1 MRMRDHL
8 LETPHSGIRRM
19 ADLAAT
25 IDDPIQLAG
34 GDPNFT
40 TPQHI
45 IDGAAER
52 SSAGST
58 GYAPGQGFL
67 ELREA
72 IVDKLA
78 RVNGVTASPDEI
90 CVTTGACGGLFTSLA
105 LAVEPGSDVLVP
117 DPGWANYAAM
127 IHVLGARCVPYK
139 VDASTNW
146 RLDPAAVEAAITPDT
161 AALILNSPGNPTGV
175 VFDPADQTDV
185 VELVTGRQIAVISDE
200 AYDQLVFDSEPFSV
214 ASRVDS
220 DQLLTIYS
228 FSKTYA
234 MTGWRIGY
242 AVGPAGFVRELSL
255 LQEPVVSSAA
265 TISMHAATV
274 ALQGPQQCVT
284 ETVSAYKER
293 RQQAMA
299 LLDSEGTDYVEPGG
313 SFFIM
318 VDIRDS
324 GLDSWSFAT
333 RLVEQHRVVVVP
345 GLAFGQGG
353 EGFVRVSLAAALET
367 ILEGLGR
374 IAETLH
380 DLKNRDPASRD
391 PADREPAAV

>member
-1 MRMRDHL
+1 MRIRDRL

-25 IDDPIQLAG
+25 IDDPIELAG

-45 IDGAAER
+45 IDGAAAR

-58 GYAPGQGFL
+58 GYAPGEGFL

-78 RVNGVTASPDEI
+78 RVNGVIAGPDEV
-90 CVTTGACGGLFTSLA
+90 CVTTGACGALFTSLT
-105 LAVEPGSDVLVP
+105 LAVEPGRDVLVP

-127 IHVLGARCVPYK
+127 IHVLGARCVPYT
-139 VDASTNW
+139 VDESTGW

-175 VFDPADQTDV
+175 VFEPTSQVEV
-185 VELVTGRQIAVISDE
+185 VEMVTGRGIAVISDE
-200 AYDQLVFDSEPFSV
+200 AYDEVVFDTEPFSP
-214 ASRVDS
+214 ASRVRS
-220 DQLLTIYS
+220 DELLTVYS

-242 AVGPAGFVRELSL
+242 AVGPADFVSELSL

-265 TISMHAATV
+265 TISMHGALV
-274 ALQGPQQCVT
+274 ALQGPQECVG
-284 ETVSAYKER
+284 EMVSAYAER
-293 RQQAMA
+293 CRRATA
-299 LLDSEGTDYVEPGG
+299 LLDSQGIGYVEPGG
-313 SFFIM
+313 SFFVM

-353 EGFVRVSLAAALET
+353 EGFVRVSLAAEPEA
-367 ILEGLGR
+367 ILEGLAR
-374 IAETLH
+374 VAETLH
-380 DLKNRDPASRD
+380 DLRNRA
-391 PADREPAAV
+391 PAAV

>member
-1 MRMRDHL
+1 MRVREHL

-25 IDDPIQLAG
+25 IDDPISLAG

-45 IDGAAER
+45 IDGAAAR

-58 GYAPGQGFL
+58 GYAPGEGFL

-72 IVDKLA
+72 ISAKLQ
-78 RVNGVTASPDEI
+78 RVNGVTAGPDEI
-90 CVTTGACGGLFTSLA
+90 CVTTGACGALFTGLT
-105 LAVEPGSDVLVP
+105 LVVEPGSDVLLP
-117 DPGWANYAAM
+117 DPGWSNYAAQV
-127 IHVLGARCVPYK
+127 HVLGARIVPYA
-139 VDASTNW
+139 VDSSTNW

-161 AALILNSPGNPTGV
+161 TALILNSPGNPTGV
-175 VFDPADQTDV
+175 VFDPTDLAAV
-185 VELVTGRQIAVISDE
+185 AELATSRGIAVISDE
-200 AYDQLVFDSEPFSV
+200 AYDEVVFDTEPFSV
-214 ASRVDS
+214 ASRVQS

-242 AVGPAGFVRELSL
+242 AVGPAGFISELSL

-265 TISMHAATV
+265 TISMHGALV
-274 ALQGPQQCVT
+274 ALRGPQQCVT
-284 ETVSAYKER
+284 EMVAAYGER
-293 RQQAMA
+293 RRQAMA
-299 LLDSEGTDYVEPGG
+299 LLDSEGVDYVDPGG

-318 VDIRDS
+318 VDIRGS

-333 RLVEQHRVVVVP
+333 RLAEQHRVVIVP

-353 EGFVRVSLAAALET
+353 EGFVRVSLAAAPET
-367 ILEGLGR
+367 ILEGLAR
-374 IAETLH
+374 VAESLNE
-380 DLKNRDPASRD
+380 LKSRG
-391 PADREPAAV
+391 PAAA

>member
-1 MRMRDHL
+1 MRVREHL

-19 ADLAAT
+19 ADLAST
-25 IDDPIQLAG
+25 IDDPVELAG

-45 IDGAAER
+45 IDGAAAR

-58 GYAPGQGFL
+58 GYAPGEGFL

-72 IVDKLA
+72 IAGKLA
-78 RVNGVTASPDEI
+78 RVNGVTAGPDEV
-90 CVTTGACGGLFTSLA
+90 CVTTGACGGLFTSLT
-105 LAVEPGSDVLVP
+105 LAVEPGGDVLVP
-117 DPGWANYAAM
+117 DPGWSNYAAM
-127 IHVLGARCVPYK
+127 IHILGARYVPYA
-139 VDASTNW
+139 VDGSTGW
-146 RLDPAAVEAAITPDT
+146 RLDPAVVEAAITPDT

-175 VFDPADQTDV
+175 VFDPADLIAMTEMATDR
-185 VELVTGRQIAVISDE
+185 GIAVVSDE
-200 AYDQLVFDSEPFSV
+200 AYDEVVFDTEPFSV
-214 ASRVDS
+214 ASQVNS
-220 DQLLTIYS
+220 DQLLTVYS

-242 AVGPAGFVRELSL
+242 AVGPADFIGELSL

-265 TISMHAATV
+265 TISMHGATV
-274 ALQGPQQCVT
+274 ALQGPQDCVT
-284 ETVSAYKER
+284 GMVAAYAGR
-293 RQQAMA
+293 CHQAMA
-299 LLDSEGTDYVEPGG
+299 LLDSERIGYVAPGG

-333 RLVEQHRVVVVP
+333 RLVEQHRVVAVP

-353 EGFVRVSLAAALET
+353 EGFVRVSLAAAPET
-367 ILEGLGR
+367 ILEGLAR

-380 DLKNRDPASRD
+380 DLKSR
-391 PADREPAAV
+391 APAAV

>member
-1 MRMRDHL
+1 MRVREHL

-19 ADLAAT
+19 ADLAST
-25 IDDPIQLAG
+25 IDDPVQLAG

-45 IDGAAER
+45 IDGAAAR

-58 GYAPGQGFL
+58 GYAPGEGFL

-72 IVDKLA
+72 IAGKLA
-78 RVNGVTASPDEI
+78 RVNGVTAGPDEV
-90 CVTTGACGGLFTSLA
+90 CVTTGACGGLFTSLT

-117 DPGWANYAAM
+117 DPGWSNYAAM
-127 IHVLGARCVPYK
+127 IHILGARCVPYA
-139 VDASTNW
+139 VDESTGW
-146 RLDPAAVEAAITPDT
+146 RLDPAVVEAAITPDT

-175 VFDPADQTDV
+175 VFDPADLVAVAELATDR
-185 VELVTGRQIAVISDE
+185 GIAVISDE
-200 AYDQLVFDSEPFSV
+200 AYDEVVFDTEPFSV
-214 ASRVDS
+214 ASQVNS
-220 DQLLTIYS
+220 DQLLTVYS

-242 AVGPAGFVRELSL
+242 AVGPADFIGELSL

-265 TISMHAATV
+265 TISMHGATV
-274 ALQGPQQCVT
+274 ALQGPQDCVT
-284 ETVSAYKER
+284 GMVAAYAGR
-293 RQQAMA
+293 CHQAMA
-299 LLDSEGTDYVEPGG
+299 LLDSEGIGYVAPGG

-324 GLDSWSFAT
+324 GLDSWLFAT
-333 RLVEQHRVVVVP
+333 RLVEQHRVVAVP

-353 EGFVRVSLAAALET
+353 EGFVRVSLAAAPET
-367 ILEGLGR
+367 IMEGLAQ

-380 DLKNRDPASRD
+380 DLKIRA
-391 PADREPAAV
+391 PAAV

>member
-1 MRMRDHL
+1 MRVRPHL

-25 IDDPIQLAG
+25 IDDPIQLGG

-52 SSAGST
+52 STAGST
-58 GYAPGQGFL
+58 GYAPGEGFL

-72 IVDKLA
+72 IVDKLR
-78 RVNGVTASPDEI
+78 RVNNVTASPDEV
-90 CVTTGACGGLFTSLA
+90 CVTTGACGALFTSLT
-105 LAVEPGSDVLVP
+105 LAVEPGSDVLLP
-117 DPGWANYAAM
+117 DPGWSNYAAQV
-127 IHVLGARCVPYK
+127 HVLGARAVPYA
-139 VDASTNW
+139 VDASTGW
-146 RLDPAAVEAAITPDT
+146 RLDPAVVEAAITPQT
-161 AALILNSPGNPTGV
+161 SALVLNSPGNPTGV
-175 VFDPADQTDV
+175 VFDPDDLVAV
-185 VELVTGRQIAVISDE
+185 AELAAGRGVAVISDE
-200 AYDQLVFDSEPFSV
+200 AYDEVVFDTEPFSV
-214 ASRVDS
+214 ASRVQS

-242 AVGPAGFVRELSL
+242 AVGPADFVSELSL

-265 TISMHAATV
+265 TISMHGALV
-274 ALQGPQQCVT
+274 ALQGPQQCVG
-284 ETVSAYKER
+284 EMVSAYAER
-293 RQQAMA
+293 RRRATA
-299 LLDSEGTDYVEPGG
+299 LLDSEQVGYVEPGG
-313 SFFIM
+313 SFFVM

-333 RLVEQHRVVVVP
+333 RLVERHRVVVVP

-353 EGFVRVSLAAALET
+353 EGFVRVSLAAEPEA
-367 ILEGLGR
+367 ILEGLAR
-374 IAETLH
+374 VAETLH
-380 DLKNRDPASRD
+380 GLRSR
-391 PADREPAAV
+391 APAAV

>member
-1 MRMRDHL
+1 MRVREHL

-19 ADLAAT
+19 ADLAST
-25 IDDPIQLAG
+25 IDDPVELAG

-45 IDGAAER
+45 IDGAAAR

-58 GYAPGQGFL
+58 GYAPGEGFL

-72 IVDKLA
+72 IAGKLA
-78 RVNGVTASPDEI
+78 RVNGVTAGPDEV
-90 CVTTGACGGLFTSLA
+90 CVTTGACGGLFTSLT
-105 LAVEPGSDVLVP
+105 LAVEPGGDVLVP
-117 DPGWANYAAM
+117 DPGWSNYAAM
-127 IHVLGARCVPYK
+127 IHILGARYVPYA
-139 VDASTNW
+139 VDGSTGW
-146 RLDPAAVEAAITPDT
+146 RLDPAVVEAAITPDT

-175 VFDPADQTDV
+175 VFDPADLVAVTELATDR
-185 VELVTGRQIAVISDE
+185 GIAVISDE
-200 AYDQLVFDSEPFSV
+200 AYDEVVFDTEPFSV
-214 ASRVDS
+214 ASQVNS
-220 DQLLTIYS
+220 DQLLTVYS

-242 AVGPAGFVRELSL
+242 AVGPADFIGELSL

-265 TISMHAATV
+265 TISMHGATV
-274 ALQGPQQCVT
+274 ALQGPQDCVT
-284 ETVSAYKER
+284 GMVAAYAGR
-293 RQQAMA
+293 CHQAMA
-299 LLDSEGTDYVEPGG
+299 LLDSERIGYVAPGG

-333 RLVEQHRVVVVP
+333 RLVEQHRVVAVP

-353 EGFVRVSLAAALET
+353 EGFVRVSLAAAPET
-367 ILEGLGR
+367 ILEGLAR

-380 DLKNRDPASRD
+380 DLKSR
-391 PADREPAAV
+391 APAAV

>member
-1 MRMRDHL
+1 MRVREHL

-19 ADLAAT
+19 ADLAST
-25 IDDPIQLAG
+25 IDDPVELAG

-45 IDGAAER
+45 IDGAAAR

-58 GYAPGQGFL
+58 GYAPGEGFL

-72 IVDKLA
+72 IVGKLA
-78 RVNGVTASPDEI
+78 RVNRVTADPDEV
-90 CVTTGACGGLFTSLA
+90 CVTTGACGGLFTSLM
-105 LAVEPGSDVLVP
+105 LAVEPGREVLLP
-117 DPGWANYAAM
+117 DPGWSNYAAM
-127 IHVLGARCVPYK
+127 IHVLGARCVPYA
-139 VDASTNW
+139 VDASTGW
-146 RLDPAAVEAAITPDT
+146 RLDPAVVEAAITPDT

-175 VFDPADQTDV
+175 VFDPADLIAVTEMATDR
-185 VELVTGRQIAVISDE
+185 GIAVISDE
-200 AYDQLVFDSEPFSV
+200 AYDEVVFDTEPFSV
-214 ASRVDS
+214 ASQVNS
-220 DQLLTIYS
+220 DQLLTVYS

-242 AVGPAGFVRELSL
+242 AVGPADFISELSL

-265 TISMHAATV
+265 TISMHGATV
-274 ALQGPQQCVT
+274 ALQGPQDCVT
-284 ETVSAYKER
+284 GMVAAYAER
-293 RQQAMA
+293 CHQAMA
-299 LLDSEGTDYVEPGG
+299 LLDAEGIGYVAPGG

-333 RLVEQHRVVVVP
+333 RLVEQHRVVAVP

-353 EGFVRVSLAAALET
+353 EGFVRVSLAAAPET

-374 IAETLH
+374 IAETL
-380 DLKNRDPASRD
+380 DGLRNRAPA
-391 PADREPAAV
+391 VV

>member
-1 MRMRDHL
+1 MRVREHL

-19 ADLAAT
+19 ADFAST
-25 IDDPIQLAG
+25 IDDPVQLAG

-45 IDGAAER
+45 IDGAAAR

-58 GYAPGQGFL
+58 GYAPGEGFL

-72 IVDKLA
+72 IAGKLA
-78 RVNGVTASPDEI
+78 RVNGVTAGPDEV
-90 CVTTGACGGLFTSLA
+90 CVTTGACGGLFTSLT

-117 DPGWANYAAM
+117 DPGWSNYAAM
-127 IHVLGARCVPYK
+127 IHILGARCVPYA
-139 VDASTNW
+139 VDESTGW
-146 RLDPAAVEAAITPDT
+146 RLDPAVVEAAITPDT

-175 VFDPADQTDV
+175 VFDPADLVAVAELATDR
-185 VELVTGRQIAVISDE
+185 GIAVISDE
-200 AYDQLVFDSEPFSV
+200 AYDEVVFDTEPFSV
-214 ASRVDS
+214 ASQVNS
-220 DQLLTIYS
+220 DQLLTVYS

-242 AVGPAGFVRELSL
+242 AVGPADFIGELSL

-265 TISMHAATV
+265 TISMHGATV
-274 ALQGPQQCVT
+274 ALQGPQDCVT
-284 ETVSAYKER
+284 GMVAAYAGR
-293 RQQAMA
+293 CHQAMA
-299 LLDSEGTDYVEPGG
+299 LLDSEGIGYVAPGG

-333 RLVEQHRVVVVP
+333 RLVEQHRVVAVP

-353 EGFVRVSLAAALET
+353 EGFVRVSLAAAPET
-367 ILEGLGR
+367 IMEGLAR

-380 DLKNRDPASRD
+380 DLKIRA
-391 PADREPAAV
+391 PAAV

>member
-1 MRMRDHL
+1 MRVRDHL

-19 ADLAAT
+19 TDLAAAV
-25 IDDPIQLAG
+25 DESDRASRRGPELHHA
-34 GDPNFT
+34 
-40 TPQHI
+40 QHI

-58 GYAPGQGFL
+58 GYAPGEGFL

-72 IVDKLA
+72 IADKLE

-90 CVTTGACGGLFTSLA
+90 CVTTGACGGLFTSIM

-117 DPGWANYAAM
+117 DPGWSNYAAM
-127 IHVLGARCVPYK
+127 VHVLGARCVPYA
-139 VDASTNW
+139 VDASTSW
-146 RLDPAAVEAAITPDT
+146 RLDPAVVEAAITPDT
-161 AALILNSPGNPTGV
+161 TALILNSPGNPTGV
-175 VFDPADQTDV
+175 VFDPADQTEV
-185 VELVTGRQIAVISDE
+185 VEIVADRQIAVISDE
-200 AYDQLVFDSEPFSV
+200 AYDQLVFDTEPFSV
-214 ASRVDS
+214 ASRVQS
-220 DQLLTIYS
+220 DQLLTIFS

-242 AVGPAGFVRELSL
+242 AVGPADFVSELSL

-265 TISMHAATV
+265 TISMHGALV
-274 ALQGPQQCVT
+274 ALQGPQACVD
-284 ETVSAYKER
+284 EMVSAYAQRR
-293 RQQAMA
+293 RQAMV
-299 LLDSEGTDYVEPGG
+299 LLDSEQIGYVEPGG

-345 GLAFGQGG
+345 GLAFGGGG
-353 EGFVRVSLAAALET
+353 EGFVRVSLAAAPET

-374 IAETLH
+374 VAETLH
-380 DLKNRDPASRD
+380 DLKDRDR
-391 PADREPAAV
+391 AVV

>member
-1 MRMRDHL
+1 MRVRPHL

-25 IDDPIQLAG
+25 IDDPIGLVG

-45 IDGAAER
+45 IDGAADR
-52 SSAGST
+52 SSAGAT
-58 GYAPGQGFL
+58 GYAPGEGFL

-72 IVDKLA
+72 IVDKLQ
-78 RVNGVTASPDEI
+78 RVNGVTATPDEI
-90 CVTTGACGGLFTSLA
+90 CVTTGACGGLFTSLT

-127 IHVLGARCVPYK
+127 IHVLGARCVPYA

-146 RLDPAAVEAAITPDT
+146 RLDTAAVEAAITPVT

-175 VFDPADQTDV
+175 VFDPDDLTAV
-185 VELVTGRQIAVISDE
+185 AELVTGRQIAVISDE
-200 AYDQLVFDSEPFSV
+200 AYDEVVFGAELFSV
-214 ASRVDS
+214 ASRVQS

-242 AVGPAGFVRELSL
+242 AVGPADFVSELSL
-255 LQEPVVSSAA
+255 LQEPVVSSAS
-265 TISMHAATV
+265 TISMHGAAV
-274 ALQGPQQCVT
+274 ALQGPQQCVA
-284 ETVSAYKER
+284 EMVSAYAER
-293 RQQAMA
+293 CQKAMA
-299 LLDSEGTDYVEPGG
+299 LLDSEGIAYVEPGG
-313 SFFIM
+313 AFFIL

-324 GLDSWSFAT
+324 GLDSWTFAT
-333 RLVEQHRVVVVP
+333 RLAEQHRVVVVP

-353 EGFVRVSLAAALET
+353 EGFVRVSLAAAPEA
-367 ILEGLGR
+367 ILEGLAR

-380 DLKNRDPASRD
+380 DLTT
-391 PADREPAAV
+391 REPAAV

>member
-1 MRMRDHL
+1 MRVRDHL

-19 ADLAAT
+19 ADLAST
-25 IDDPIQLAG
+25 IDDPIELAG

-40 TPQHI
+40 TPEHI
-45 IDGAAER
+45 IAGAAER
-52 SSAGST
+52 SRAGST
-58 GYAPGQGFL
+58 GYAPGEGFL

-72 IVDKLA
+72 IVDKLG
-78 RVNGVTASPDEI
+78 RVNGVIAGPEEV
-90 CVTTGACGGLFTSLA
+90 CVTTGACGGLFTSIM

-127 IHVLGARCVPYK
+127 IHVLGARAVPYP
-139 VDASTNW
+139 VDASTDW
-146 RLDPAAVEAAITPDT
+146 RLDAAAVEAAITPDT
-161 AALILNSPGNPTGV
+161 AALLLNSPGNPTGV
-175 VFDPADQTDV
+175 VFDPAD
-185 VELVTGRQIAVISDE
+185 LVAVAEMAAGRGIAVISDE
-200 AYDQLVFDSEPFSV
+200 AYDEVVFDQGPFSV
-214 ASRVDS
+214 ASQVQS
-220 DQLLTIYS
+220 DLLLTVYS

-242 AVGPAGFVRELSL
+242 VVGPADFVEQLSL
-255 LQEPVVSSAA
+255 HQEPVVSSAA
-265 TISMHAATV
+265 TISMHGATV
-274 ALQGPQQCVT
+274 ALQGPQDCVT
-284 ETVSAYKER
+284 EMVSAYADR
-293 RQQAMA
+293 SRQAMA
-299 LLDSEGTDYVEPGG
+299 LLDAEGISYVKPGG

-324 GLDSWSFAT
+324 GLDSWAFAT

-353 EGFVRVSLAAALET
+353 EGFVRVSLASASET

-380 DLKNRDPASRD
+380 DLKSRA
-391 PADREPAAV
+391 PTTV

>member
-1 MRMRDHL
+1 MRVRDRL

-19 ADLAAT
+19 ADLAAA

-45 IDGAAER
+45 IDGAAGR

-58 GYAPGQGFL
+58 GYAPGEGFL

-78 RVNGVTASPDEI
+78 RVNGVTANPDEV
-90 CVTTGACGGLFTSLA
+90 CVTTGACGGLFTSLT

-117 DPGWANYAAM
+117 DPGWSNYAAM
-127 IHVLGARCVPYK
+127 IHVLGARTVPYA
-139 VDASTNW
+139 VDASTSW
-146 RLDPAAVEAAITPDT
+146 RLDPEVVEAAITPDT

-175 VFDPADQTDV
+175 VFDPADQTEV
-185 VELVTGRQIAVISDE
+185 AELVTERGIAVISDE
-200 AYDQLVFDSEPFSV
+200 AYDEVVFDSDPFSV

-242 AVGPAGFVRELSL
+242 AVGPADFVRELSL
-255 LQEPVVSSAA
+255 LQEPVVSSAS
-265 TISMHAATV
+265 TISQHGATV
-274 ALQGPQQCVT
+274 ALQGPQQCAVDM
-284 ETVSAYKER
+284 VSAYAER

-299 LLDSEGTDYVEPGG
+299 LLDSEGIRYVEPGG

-324 GLDSWSFAT
+324 GLDSWSFAA
-333 RLVEQHRVVVVP
+333 RLLERHRTVVVP
-345 GLAFGQGG
+345 GLAFGHGG
-353 EGFVRVSLAAALET
+353 EGFVRVSLAAAPEA

-374 IAETLH
+374 IAATLH
-380 DLKNRDPASRD
+380 DLKNR
-391 PADREPAAV
+391 EPAVV

>member
-1 MRMRDHL
+1 MRVREHL

-19 ADLAAT
+19 ADLASA
-25 IDDPIQLAG
+25 IDDPVELAG

-45 IDGAAER
+45 IDGAAAR

-58 GYAPGQGFL
+58 GYAPGEGFL

-78 RVNGVTASPDEI
+78 RVNRVAAGPDEV
-90 CVTTGACGGLFTSLA
+90 CVTTGACGGLFTSLT
-105 LAVEPGSDVLVP
+105 LAVEPGSHVLVP
-117 DPGWANYAAM
+117 DPGWSNYAAM
-127 IHVLGARCVPYK
+127 IHVLGARCVPYA
-139 VDASTNW
+139 VDGSTGW
-146 RLDPAAVEAAITPDT
+146 RLDPAVVEAAITPDT

-175 VFDPADQTDV
+175 VFDPADLIAVTELATDR
-185 VELVTGRQIAVISDE
+185 GIAVISDE
-200 AYDQLVFDSEPFSV
+200 AYDEVVFDTEPFSV
-214 ASRVDS
+214 ASQVNS
-220 DQLLTIYS
+220 DQLLTVYS

-242 AVGPAGFVRELSL
+242 AVGPADFIGELSL

-265 TISMHAATV
+265 TISMHGATV
-274 ALQGPQQCVT
+274 ALHGPQDCVT
-284 ETVSAYKER
+284 GMVAAYAER
-293 RQQAMA
+293 CHLAMA
-299 LLDSEGTDYVEPGG
+299 LLDAEGIGYVAPGG

-353 EGFVRVSLAAALET
+353 EGFVRVSLAAAPET

-380 DLKNRDPASRD
+380 DLKTHA
-391 PADREPAAV
+391 PAAV

>member
-1 MRMRDHL
+1 MRVREHL

-19 ADLAAT
+19 ADLAST
-25 IDDPIQLAG
+25 IDDPVELAG

-45 IDGAAER
+45 IDGAAAR

-58 GYAPGQGFL
+58 GYAPGEGFL

-72 IVDKLA
+72 IAGKLA
-78 RVNGVTASPDEI
+78 RVNGVTAGPDEV
-90 CVTTGACGGLFTSLA
+90 CVTTGACGGLFTSLT
-105 LAVEPGSDVLVP
+105 LAVEPGGDVLVP
-117 DPGWANYAAM
+117 DPGWSNYAAM
-127 IHVLGARCVPYK
+127 IHILGARYVPYA
-139 VDASTNW
+139 VDGSTGW
-146 RLDPAAVEAAITPDT
+146 RLDPAVVEAAITPDT

-175 VFDPADQTDV
+175 VFDPADLIAMTEMATDR
-185 VELVTGRQIAVISDE
+185 GIAVVSDE
-200 AYDQLVFDSEPFSV
+200 AYDEVVFDTEPFSV
-214 ASRVDS
+214 ASQVNS
-220 DQLLTIYS
+220 DQLLTVYS

-242 AVGPAGFVRELSL
+242 AVGPADFIGELSL

-265 TISMHAATV
+265 TISMHGATV
-274 ALQGPQQCVT
+274 ALQGPQDCVT
-284 ETVSAYKER
+284 GMVAAYAGR
-293 RQQAMA
+293 CHQAMA
-299 LLDSEGTDYVEPGG
+299 LLDSERIGYVAPGG

-333 RLVEQHRVVVVP
+333 RLVEQHRVVAVP

-353 EGFVRVSLAAALET
+353 EGFVRVSLAAAPET
-367 ILEGLGR
+367 IMEGLAR

-380 DLKNRDPASRD
+380 DLKIRA
-391 PADREPAAV
+391 PAAV

>member
-1 MRMRDHL
+1 MRVREHL

-25 IDDPIQLAG
+25 IDDPISLAG

-45 IDGAAER
+45 IDGAAAR

-58 GYAPGQGFL
+58 GYAPGEGFL

-72 IVDKLA
+72 ISAKLQ
-78 RVNGVTASPDEI
+78 RVNGVTAGPDEI
-90 CVTTGACGGLFTSLA
+90 CVTTGACGALFTGLT
-105 LAVEPGSDVLVP
+105 LVVEPGSDVLLP
-117 DPGWANYAAM
+117 DPGWSNYAAQV
-127 IHVLGARCVPYK
+127 HVLGARIVPYA
-139 VDASTNW
+139 VDSSTNW

-161 AALILNSPGNPTGV
+161 TALILNSPGNPTGV
-175 VFDPADQTDV
+175 VFDPTDLAAV
-185 VELVTGRQIAVISDE
+185 AELAASRGVAVISDE
-200 AYDQLVFDSEPFSV
+200 AYDEVVFDTEPFSV
-214 ASRVDS
+214 ASWVQS

-242 AVGPAGFVRELSL
+242 AVGPAGFIGELSL

-265 TISMHAATV
+265 TISMHGALV
-274 ALQGPQQCVT
+274 ALRGPQQCVT
-284 ETVSAYKER
+284 EMVAAYGER
-293 RQQAMA
+293 RRQAMA
-299 LLDSEGTDYVEPGG
+299 LLDSEGVDYVEPGG

-318 VDIRDS
+318 VDIRGS

-333 RLVEQHRVVVVP
+333 RLAEQHRVVIVP

-353 EGFVRVSLAAALET
+353 EGFVRVSLAAAPET
-367 ILEGLGR
+367 ILEGLAR
-374 IAETLH
+374 VAESLNK
-380 DLKNRDPASRD
+380 LRSRG
-391 PADREPAAV
+391 PAAA